1 MGVQGCGKS
10 LTAKA
15 AAGLWKLPLLRL
27 DVGRI
32 FSMYAGE
39 SERNVRAAIATAGTL
54 SPCILWVDEVEKS
67 FSGTLSSNL
76 LDAGVTQRVFATF
89 ITWLQEKTEPVF
101 VIATANRIEDLP
113 VELLRRG
120 RFDEIFFLD
129 LPRQEEREEIFR
141 IHIRKRRRDPQRFD
155 IPTLARESRGM
166 SGAEIEQAV
175 VSALYRAFPEDR
187 EMTTEDIR
195 ASLAEIVPLS
205 HLAREQVDWLRRWAR
220 ERARPASPGEPEELP

>member
-1 MGVQGCGKS
+1 M
-10 LTAKA
+10 
-15 AAGLWKLPLLRL
+15 
-27 DVGRI
+27 
-32 FSMYAGE
+32 
-39 SERNVRAAIATAGTL
+39 
-54 SPCILWVDEVEKS
+54 
-67 FSGTLSSNL
+67 L

-187 EMTTEDIR
+187 EMTTEDIL
-195 ASLAEIVPLS
+195 ASLTEIVPLS